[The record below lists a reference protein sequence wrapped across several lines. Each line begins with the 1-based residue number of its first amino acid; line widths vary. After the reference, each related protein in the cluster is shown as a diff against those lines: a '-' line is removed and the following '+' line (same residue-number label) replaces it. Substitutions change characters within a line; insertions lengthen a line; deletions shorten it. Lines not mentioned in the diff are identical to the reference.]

1 MGLIWANKYN
11 NFFLYLVKNQIIM
24 KKGNLLKS
32 VLFTIAFSLL
42 LVSCGDDSSPV
53 ALAKKRIFQ
62 KVDADGMGMLK
73 DLKIISVEM
82 INDSTYKAIHTF
94 TNPMMSK
101 EMRITRNYFFT
112 SDSDSIKNQEDLKVE
127 IKSKGEWIK
136 AGF

>member
-1 MGLIWANKYN
+1 MT
-11 NFFLYLVKNQIIM
+11 
-24 KKGNLLKS
+24 KGNLLKS

-62 KVDADGMGMLK
+62 KVDADAMGMMK

-94 TNPMMSK
+94 TNSMISK

-112 SDSDSIKNQEDLKVE
+112 SDSDSIKNKEDLKVE
-127 IKSKGEWIK
+127 MKSKGEWVK

>member
-1 MGLIWANKYN
+1 LSKINK
-11 NFFLYLVKNQIIM
+11 IM

-42 LVSCGDDSSPV
+42 LVSCGGDSSPV

-73 DLKIISVEM
+73 DLKIISIEM

-112 SDSDSIKNQEDLKVE
+112 SDSIKNKEDLKVE
-127 IKSKGEWIK
+127 MKSKGEWIK